1 MGCGFNSIY
10 FKREIGMDF
19 HDEGGFSA
27 KVTAKV
33 SKPDFNGDRGSFT
46 IHSGN
51 PGEQPFTLLAVCRPD
66 QEFLFIGQDTIKQ
79 GQTYEL
85 GPGKPYAFT
94 YKERE
99 TEISY
104 VSRGSITFDIF
115 NFAGRKAKVSF
126 DLFATDPL
134 GNRSD
139 IHIVGEGTFD
149 AQTGSH
155 EFADWAQKELDAFL
169 AKKI

>member
-1 MGCGFNSIY
+1 
-10 FKREIGMDF
+10 MDF
-19 HDEGGFSA
+19 HEKGDFNA

-46 IHSGN
+46 AHSGN
-51 PGEQPFTLLAVCRPD
+51 PGEQPFSLLAVCRPD
-66 QEFLFIGQDTIKQ
+66 QQFLFLGRNTIKQ
-79 GQTYEL
+79 GETYEL

-94 YKERE
+94 YKERVS
-99 TEISY
+99 EISL
-104 VSRGSITFDIF
+104 VSRGSITFHVF
-115 NFAGRKAKVSF
+115 NFDGRKAKVSF

-134 GNRSD
+134 ENRSD

-149 AQTGSH
+149 AQTGSL
-155 EFADWAQKELDAFL
+155 EFPDWAQKELDAFL